1 MRDLTQRQQEI
12 LDLILQHQQ
21 DTGMPPTR
29 AEICDHFGFR
39 STYAAEKHLQA
50 LANKGMIDL
59 IPGTSRGIRLL
70 QLPEEA
76 ATGLPMVG
84 HVAAGEPI
92 LAEECIEDH
101 YDIDPRLF
109 QPRADYLLRVHG
121 QTVAMDCG
129 LHQGRRNDSNE
140 KNLSFPLPA
149 NEIDE
154 LLLSHAHID
163 HSGNIPQLVKRGF
176 GGRIFATS
184 ATADLCEIMLADSG
198 HIQEEDAAYWNRK
211 RAADPSEYIQ
221 PLYTVEDAAAAMK
234 QFQHMDYGQK
244 FCFDGGTCA
253 TFIEAGHIL
262 GSACILVELA
272 DKAHGGKPIRLLYT
286 GDLGRFDMPILRD
299 PTYPLPEVD
308 YLITESTY
316 ANRQHHNPTD
326 MKARLA
332 EVVNETVAR
341 GGKVIIPSFSV
352 GRTQNVVYYL
362 VQALAEGLIEPLP
375 IFVDSPLSTNAT
387 EVFKKHPECY
397 DENARDFWLQQ
408 GDLFGDSVISYITDA
423 AESKGLN
430 SLKKPHVI
438 IASSGMCEAGRILH
452 HLKNNVWNEANTICV
467 VGFMA
472 QHTLGRRIVERREEL
487 KIFGRL
493 YPLMARVEIHNGF
506 SAHADAPA
514 FAKLL
519 APLAPKLKAAF
530 VVHGEGP
537 QPLAMQK
544 LLENAGCSKVHIPSP
559 GDIFEL

>member
-1 MRDLTQRQQEI
+1 L
-12 LDLILQHQQ
+12 
-21 DTGMPPTR
+21 
-29 AEICDHFGFR
+29 
-39 STYAAEKHLQA
+39 
-50 LANKGMIDL
+50 NKSENLERFLSDGG
-59 IPGTSRGIRLL
+59 PRLMFH
-70 QLPEEA
+70 
-76 ATGLPMVG
+76 G
-84 HVAAGEPI
+84 AAGEVTGSM
-92 LAEECIEDH
+92 H
-101 YDIDPRLF
+101 
-109 QPRADYLLRVHG
+109 LLRVHG

-176 GGRIFATS
+176 AGRIFATS

-234 QFQHMDYGQK
+234 QFQHIDYGQK

-262 GSACILVELA
+262 GSACILIELA
-272 DKAHGGKPIRLLYT
+272 SQAQGGKPIRLLYT

-299 PTYPLPEVD
+299 PTSPLPEVD

-332 EVVNETVAR
+332 AVVNETVAR

-352 GRTQNVVYYL
+352 GRTQNVTYYL
-362 VQALAEGLIEPLP
+362 AQALAEGLIEPLP

-387 EVFKKHPECY
+387 EVFKKHTECY
-397 DENARDFWLQQ
+397 DEKARDFWLQQ
-408 GDLFGDSVISYITDA
+408 GDLFGKGVISYVTDA

-493 YPLMARVEIHNGF
+493 YPLMARVEILNGF

-514 FAKLL
+514 FAKMLS
-519 APLAPKLKAAF
+519 PLAAKLKAAF

-544 LLENAGCSKVHIPSP
+544 LLENAGCPAVHIPSP
-559 GDIFEL
+559 GDVFEL